1 MALEALYAARH
12 LAASPK
18 RGPWLKPTTDG
29 SAWHSEVQDIA
40 RMTSL
45 MLMSRYA
52 GESPHADLVRHITDL
67 EYVTPNDAWHW
78 HATPVRGEVLVRDS
92 PAGTPGNKDRT
103 VVSKE
108 SRSGNTFLSIY

>member
-1 MALEALYAARH
+1 
-12 LAASPK
+12 
-18 RGPWLKPTTDG
+18 
-29 SAWHSEVQDIA
+29 
-40 RMTSL
+40 MTSL

-67 EYVTPNDAWHW
+67 ESVTPNDAWHW